1 MSEPF
6 GYLIIGGG
14 GHAAVL
20 AEILLKQGKKIVGV
34 VAPEIIAGQIIF
46 REIPHF
52 KNDDDVLRFDK
63 SEIMLVNGIGA
74 MPNQNLRERLYHYY
88 KKSGYQFATI
98 IADTVTVSD
107 YATLAEG
114 VQLMNNVVVNV
125 GTSIGENS
133 IVNTSSSVDHDCTIG
148 AQCHIAPGVTMSGQV
163 IIENNVHIG
172 TGANIIN
179 NVGIGK
185 NAIISVGANVTKPVK
200 DNEIVFGARSI
211 TKGIK
216 YEH

>member
-1 MSEPF
+1 MSKPL

-14 GHAAVL
+14 GHAAAL
-20 AEILLKQGKKIVGV
+20 AEILLKQGKKLVGI
-34 VAPEIIAGQIIF
+34 VAPEIIAGQVVF
-46 REIPHF
+46 KTIPHF

-63 SEIMLVNGIGA
+63 QEVMLVNGIGA
-74 MPNQNLRERLYHYY
+74 MPNQNLRERLFHYY
-88 KKSGYQFATI
+88 KKLGYQFATI
-98 IADTVTVSD
+98 IADTVTISD

-114 VQLMNNVVVNV
+114 VQLMNNVVVNI

-133 IVNTSSSVDHDCTIG
+133 IINTSSSVDHDCTIG

-163 IIENNVHIG
+163 TIEKNVHIG

-179 NVGIGK
+179 NVGIGQ

-200 DNEIVFGARSI
+200 DNEIVFGPRST

>member
-1 MSEPF
+1 MSKPM

-14 GHAAVL
+14 GHASAL
-20 AEILLKQGKKIVGV
+20 AEILLKQGKKLVGII
-34 VAPEIIAGQIIF
+34 APEIIAGQVVF
-46 REIPHF
+46 KTIPHF

-63 SEIMLVNGIGA
+63 QEVMLVNGIGA
-74 MPNQNLRERLYHYY
+74 MPNQNLRERLFHYY
-88 KKSGYQFATI
+88 KKLGYQFATI
-98 IADTVTVSD
+98 IADTVTISD

-114 VQLMNNVVVNV
+114 VQLMNNVVVNI

-133 IVNTSSSVDHDCTIG
+133 IINTSSSVDHDCTIG

-163 IIENNVHIG
+163 TIEKNVHIG

-179 NVGIGK
+179 NVGIGQ

-200 DNEIVFGARSI
+200 DNEIVFGPRST